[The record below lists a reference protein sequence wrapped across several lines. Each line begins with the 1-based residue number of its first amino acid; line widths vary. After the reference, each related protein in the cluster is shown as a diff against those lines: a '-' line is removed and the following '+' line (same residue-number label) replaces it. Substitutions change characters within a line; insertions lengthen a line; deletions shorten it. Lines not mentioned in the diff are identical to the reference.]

1 MFTEASSLDI
11 SSEAIIEKMGR
22 YGVGPQLIAYE
33 AELDEATVTWVSKY
47 VFLCEKAGNKIL
59 FHDVRGADSYAA
71 NSVTDRRVLLRK
83 LLKHAG
89 INVPKA
95 RIVKSLN
102 AAKRARKVFG
112 GTLSLWSADT
122 AGKSINIGKV
132 STERRLERELEKCF
146 EVRSSVLTEE
156 HIEGSVYRVMVVGD
170 KVVAALSRRPAT
182 IIGDGK
188 STIQELI
195 EAKNQARDFNPCYR
209 SKPIRFGRNTES
221 NMQERGLTIESV
233 LPEGDT
239 FEVRSSLSLAA
250 GAEFVDATDNLTPA
264 LEEIAIQAVASI
276 PGLEVASVDVV
287 ISSKDND
294 AVPYVLDVSCDPN
307 IAVYHFPGE
316 GKQRNIAQ
324 QIWQHAAAAV

>member
-33 AELDEATVTWVSKY
+33 AELDEATVTWISKY

-89 INVPKA
+89 VNVPKG
-95 RIVKSLN
+95 RVVKSIN
-102 AAKRARKVFG
+102 AAKRARKAFG
-112 GTLSLWSADT
+112 GTLSLWSTSAS
-122 AGKSINIGKV
+122 AKNINIGKV
-132 STERRLERELEKCF
+132 SSERRLERELEKHL
-146 EVRSSVLTEE
+146 ETNSSVLTEE

-182 IIGDGK
+182 LIGDGN

-195 EAKNQARDFNPCYR
+195 EIKNQARDLNPCYR
-209 SKPIRFGRNTES
+209 NKPIRFGRNTES
-221 NMQERGLTIESV
+221 DMQERGLTVDSILS
-233 LPEGDT
+233 EGDS
-239 FEVRSSLSLAA
+239 FEVRSSLALAA
-250 GAEFVDATDNLTPA
+250 GAEFVDATDDLTPA

-287 ISSKDND
+287 ISSKGND

-324 QIWQHAAAAV
+324 KIWKHAAASI

>member
-33 AELDEATVTWVSKY
+33 AELDEATVTWISKY
-47 VFLCEKAGNKIL
+47 VFLCEKAGKKVL
-59 FHDVRGADSYAA
+59 FHNARGADSYAA
-71 NSVTDRRVLLRK
+71 NSVTDRKILLRK

-89 INVPKA
+89 VNIPKG
-95 RIVKSLN
+95 RIVKSIN
-102 AAKRARKVFG
+102 AAKQARKAFG
-112 GTLSLWSADT
+112 GTLNLWSASS
-122 AGKSINIGKV
+122 AGKSVNVGKV
-132 STERRLERELEKCF
+132 STDRRLERELEKCF

-156 HIEGSVYRVMVVGD
+156 HIEGSVYRIMVVGD

-182 IIGDGK
+182 IFGDGK

-195 EAKNQARDFNPCYR
+195 EAKNQARDLNPCYR

-233 LPEGDT
+233 LPEGDS
-239 FEVRSSLSLAA
+239 FEVRSSLALTA
-250 GAEFVDATDNLTPA
+250 GAEFVDATDALTPV
-264 LEEIAIQAVASI
+264 LEKVAIQAVASI
-276 PGLEVASVDVV
+276 PGLDVATVDVV
-287 ISSKDND
+287 ISSEDND

-307 IAVYHFPGE
+307 LAAYHFPGD
-316 GKQRNIAQ
+316 GLPRNVARRLWLNAIS
-324 QIWQHAAAAV
+324 

>member
-33 AELDEATVTWVSKY
+33 AELDEATVTWISKY
-47 VFLCEKAGNKIL
+47 VFLCEKAGKKIL

-89 INVPKA
+89 VNVPKA

-102 AAKRARKVFG
+102 AAKRARKAFG
-112 GTLSLWSADT
+112 GTLSLWSTST
-122 AGKSINIGKV
+122 AGKSVNVGKV

-182 IIGDGK
+182 LVGDGN

-195 EAKNQARDFNPCYR
+195 EIKNQARDLNPCYR
-209 SKPIRFGRNTES
+209 NKPIRFGRNTES
-221 NMQERGLTIESV
+221 NMQKRGLTVDSI
-233 LPEGDT
+233 LPEGDS
-239 FEVRSSLSLAA
+239 FEVRSSLALAA
-250 GAEFVDATDNLTPA
+250 GAEFVDATNDLTPT
-264 LEEIAIQAVASI
+264 LEKLAIQAVASI

-287 ISSKDND
+287 ISSKGND

-307 IAVYHFPGE
+307 IAVYHYPGE
-316 GKQRNIAQ
+316 GKQSNIAQ
-324 QIWQHAAAAV
+324 QIWKHAAASI

>member
-33 AELDEATVTWVSKY
+33 AELDEATVTWISKY

-89 INVPKA
+89 VNVPKG

-102 AAKRARKVFG
+102 AAKRARKAFG
-112 GTLSLWSADT
+112 GTLSLWSTSAS
-122 AGKSINIGKV
+122 AKNINIGKV
-132 STERRLERELEKCF
+132 SSERRLERELEKYL
-146 EVRSSVLTEE
+146 EANSSVLTEE

-182 IIGDGK
+182 LIGDGH

-195 EAKNQARDFNPCYR
+195 EIKNQARDLNPCYR
-209 SKPIRFGRNTES
+209 NKPIRFGRNTES
-221 NMQERGLTIESV
+221 DMQKRGLTVDSV
-233 LPEGDT
+233 LSEGDS
-239 FEVRSSLSLAA
+239 FEVRSSLALAA
-250 GAEFVDATDNLTPA
+250 GAEFVDATDDLTPA

-287 ISSKDND
+287 ISSKGND

-316 GKQRNIAQ
+316 GKQRNVAQ
-324 QIWQHAAAAV
+324 KIWKHAAVSI

>member
-33 AELDEATVTWVSKY
+33 AELDEATVTWISKY
-47 VFLCEKAGNKIL
+47 VFLCEKAGKKIL

-89 INVPKA
+89 VNVPKA

-102 AAKRARKVFG
+102 AAKRARKAFG
-112 GTLSLWSADT
+112 GTLSLWSTST
-122 AGKSINIGKV
+122 AGKSVNVGKV

-182 IIGDGK
+182 LIGDGN

-195 EAKNQARDFNPCYR
+195 EIKNQARDLNPCYR
-209 SKPIRFGRNTES
+209 NKPIRFGRNTES
-221 NMQERGLTIESV
+221 NMQKRGLTVDSV
-233 LPEGDT
+233 LPEGDS
-239 FEVRSSLSLAA
+239 FEVRSSLALAA
-250 GAEFVDATDNLTPA
+250 GAEFVDATDDLTPA
-264 LEEIAIQAVASI
+264 LEKLAIQAVASI

-287 ISSKDND
+287 ISSKGND

-307 IAVYHFPGE
+307 IAVYHYPGE
-316 GKQRNIAQ
+316 GKQSNIAQ
-324 QIWQHAAAAV
+324 QIWKHAAASI